1 MVYTTD
7 GPLPTANGISFTTAG
22 LVFDPSAVSGGLVTK
37 IIAGANITV
46 SGDGTGE
53 VTISST
59 GGGGGGG
66 SINTVTATGP
76 NITATTVGDAVTITS
91 TVIPQ
96 IAGTSSMAIGT
107 NAPAPG
113 SANGGNTFVGANAG
127 VAHAGTNGNST
138 YVGSGSGRYVVGG
151 NQNTFVGAQPSNYPL
166 TSATQSTLI
175 GYNVGASIGA
185 TTSFQTMVGT
195 HQGYAG
201 TSGEV
206 IIGRNSN
213 FLRLNTNGALCIATN
228 VATQNFGT
236 TGQVLT
242 SNGSGAAPTWTT
254 IPAAS
259 TTQPGLVQLVDSTS
273 STSVTG
279 ALTANQG
286 KVLQTQI
293 DSLLTASNLTF
304 AGTFNAATSQIV
316 NVTQDGATAGFVVG
330 DNLPT
335 AAAGNTNCFVITVEG
350 GSYSPPGGGGPYN
363 TSQGDWYLSTGT
375 AWDWLNVGYDPPIGS
390 TVTQGIVQLNDTV
403 TSTSTSLAGTANSV
417 KTAYDAAAAA
427 QTDATQALSD
437 AAAAQTD
444 ATTALTTAETASD
457 LATNAEA
464 VAGGALTD
472 ATQALATASDAETL
486 ANSAQAA
493 ANAAQADADAAQT
506 TANAAVPKSTVTA
519 KGQIL
524 IGTGNAVVTR
534 LNPGANGYT
543 LVANSAVTAGLSW
556 AQMLPVQSGKKNVN
570 VTVGSGNWQFRYN
583 DVAKSLMVLSS
594 SADVACWSIITTT
607 RTTVTSDGE
616 QRTFTPNTWYTMS
629 VNKVTNMGE
638 SQTAHFIALDAAES
652 FRITLIKGTPDG
664 NNNTITLEELT

>member
-1 MVYTTD
+1 
-7 GPLPTANGISFTTAG
+7 
-22 LVFDPSAVSGGLVTK
+22 VSGGLVTK

-113 SANGGNTFVGANAG
+113 SSTGGNTFVGANAG
-127 VAHAGTNGNST
+127 VDHGGTNGNST
-138 YVGSGSGRYVVGG
+138 YIGSGSGRYVVGG
-151 NQNTFVGAQPSNYPL
+151 NQNTFVGAQPANYPL
-166 TSATQSTLI
+166 TSASQSTLI

-185 TTSFQTMVGT
+185 STSFQTMVGT

-228 VATQNFGT
+228 VATEDFGT

-242 SNGSGAAPTWTT
+242 SNGSTAAPTWTT
-254 IPAAS
+254 IPSAS
-259 TTQPGLVQLVDSTS
+259 ISQAGLVQLVDSTS
-273 STSVTG
+273 SNSTTA

-286 KVLQTQI
+286 KILQTQI

-316 NVTQDGATAGFVVG
+316 NVTQDGTTAGFVVG
-330 DNLPT
+330 DNLP
-335 AAAGNTNCFVITVEG
+335 AAGPANTNSFVIVVDG

-375 AWDWLNVGYDPPIGS
+375 AWDWLNVGYDPPISS
-390 TVTQGIVQLNDTV
+390 TVTQGIVQLEDSV
-403 TSTSTSLAGTANSV
+403 TSTSTVLAGTANSV
-417 KTAYDAAAAA
+417 KTAYDAATAA
-427 QTDATQALSD
+427 QADATQALSDAASAQADATQALSD
-437 AAAAQTD
+437 AAAAQVI
-444 ATTALTTAETASD
+444 AENASD

-464 VAGGALTD
+464 VSSSALTD
-472 ATQALATASDAETL
+472 ATQALTTAGDAEAI
-486 ANSAQAA
+486 ANSAQTA

-506 TANAAVPKSTVTA
+506 TANSALTTANAAIPKSIFTS
-519 KGQIL
+519 KGNL
-524 IGTGNAVVTR
+524 LVGTGSGTYTR
-534 LNPGANGYT
+534 IGVGTNGYS
-543 LVANSAVTAGLSW
+543 LTADSSVGAGVVW
-556 AQMLPVQSGKKNVN
+556 RQKLPVQSLKRNVN
-570 VTVGSGNWQFRYN
+570 QTVSVGNWYFRYN
-583 DVAKSLMVLSS
+583 DVAKALMVMSTT
-594 SADVACWSIITTT
+594 ADNACWTVSTFT
-607 RTTVTSDGE
+607 RSVLYSDGE
-616 QRTFTPNTWYTMS
+616 QRAFTANTWYIMTDK
-629 VNKVTNMGE
+629 KVQNQGE
-638 SQTAHFIALDAAES
+638 SQVAYFIALDAAES

>member
-1 MVYTTD
+1 MTYIPGINQPIPGNAFYSPVGTEALVSSEFPMVYTTD
-7 GPLPTANGISFTTAG
+7 GPLPTANGIAFTTTG
-22 LVFDPSAVSGGLVTK
+22 LVFDPSTVSGGLVTK

-66 SINTVTATGP
+66 GSVTQIDTGTGLSGGPITDTGTVSLADTAVTPGTYTNSTVTVDQQGRLTAASSGTAPVVSVTGTSP
-76 NITATTVGDAVTITS
+76 VTVSGTATAP
-91 TVIPQ
+91 VI
-96 IAGTSSMAIGT
+96 
-107 NAPAPG
+107 
-113 SANGGNTFVGANAG
+113 G
-127 VAHAGTNGNST
+127 VN
-138 YVGSGSGRYVVGG
+138 
-151 NQNTFVGAQPSNYPL
+151 
-166 TSATQSTLI
+166 
-175 GYNVGASIGA
+175 
-185 TTSFQTMVGT
+185 
-195 HQGYAG
+195 
-201 TSGEV
+201 
-206 IIGRNSN
+206 
-213 FLRLNTNGALCIATN
+213 
-228 VATQNFGT
+228 
-236 TGQVLT
+236 
-242 SNGSGAAPTWTT
+242 
-254 IPAAS
+254 AAS
-259 TTQPGLVQLVDSTS
+259 TTQPGIVQLVDSTS

-427 QTDATQALSD
+427 QTDATQALTD
-437 AAAAQTD
+437 AAAATV
-444 ATTALTTAETASD
+444 TADNASD

-464 VAGGALTD
+464 VASSALTD
-472 ATQALATASDAETL
+472 ATQALTLAGDAETL
-486 ANSAQAA
+486 ANSAQNA

-506 TANAAVPKSTVTA
+506 TANAAVPKSSFTT

-524 IGTGNAVVTR
+524 VATGNGTYSSFGIT
-534 LNPGANGYT
+534 PGINGYALT
-543 LVANSAVTAGLSW
+543 VDYSSSAVNLSY
-556 AQMLPVQSGKKNVN
+556 QPRIPVQSFKKNVN
-570 VTVGSGNWQFRYN
+570 GTVGSGNWQFRYN

>member
-1 MVYTTD
+1 MTVD
-7 GPLPTANGISFTTAG
+7 QQGRLTA
-22 LVFDPSAVSGGLVTK
+22 
-37 IIAGANITV
+37 
-46 SGDGTGE
+46 
-53 VTISST
+53 
-59 GGGGGGG
+59 
-66 SINTVTATGP
+66 
-76 NITATTVGDAVTITS
+76 
-91 TVIPQ
+91 
-96 IAGTSSMAIGT
+96 
-107 NAPAPG
+107 
-113 SANGGNTFVGANAG
+113 
-127 VAHAGTNGNST
+127 
-138 YVGSGSGRYVVGG
+138 
-151 NQNTFVGAQPSNYPL
+151 
-166 TSATQSTLI
+166 
-175 GYNVGASIGA
+175 AS
-185 TTSFQTMVGT
+185 
-195 HQGYAG
+195 
-201 TSGEV
+201 
-206 IIGRNSN
+206 
-213 FLRLNTNGALCIATN
+213 
-228 VATQNFGT
+228 
-236 TGQVLT
+236 
-242 SNGSGAAPTWTT
+242 SGAAPVVSVTGTSPVT
-254 IPAAS
+254 VSGPATAPVIGVNAAS
-259 TTQPGLVQLVDSTS
+259 TTQSGAVQLVDSTS

-427 QTDATQALSD
+427 QTDATQALTD
-437 AAAAQTD
+437 AAAATV
-444 ATTALTTAETASD
+444 TADNASD

-464 VAGGALTD
+464 VASSALTD
-472 ATQALATASDAETL
+472 ATQALTLAGDAETL
-486 ANSAQAA
+486 ANSAQTA

-506 TANAAVPKSTVTA
+506 TANAAIPKSSFTT
-519 KGQIL
+519 KGQL
-524 IGTGNAVVTR
+524 LVATGNGTYSAFGIT
-534 LNPGANGYT
+534 PGINGYVLT
-543 LVANSAVTAGLSW
+543 ADYSAGAVNLSYK
-556 AQMLPVQSGKKNVN
+556 QRIPVQSFKKNVN
-570 VTVGSGNWQFRYN
+570 QTVGSGNWQFRYN

>member
-1 MVYTTD
+1 MTYIPGINQPIPGNAFYSPVGTEALVSSEFPMVYTTD
-7 GPLPTANGISFTTAG
+7 GPLPTANGIAFTTTG
-22 LVFDPSAVSGGLVTK
+22 LVFDPSTVSGGLVTK

-66 SINTVTATGP
+66 GSVTQIDTGTGLSGGPITDTGTVSLADTAVTPGTYTNSTVTVDQQGRLTAASSGTAPVVSVTGTSP
-76 NITATTVGDAVTITS
+76 VTVSGTATAP
-91 TVIPQ
+91 VI
-96 IAGTSSMAIGT
+96 
-107 NAPAPG
+107 
-113 SANGGNTFVGANAG
+113 G
-127 VAHAGTNGNST
+127 VN
-138 YVGSGSGRYVVGG
+138 
-151 NQNTFVGAQPSNYPL
+151 
-166 TSATQSTLI
+166 
-175 GYNVGASIGA
+175 
-185 TTSFQTMVGT
+185 
-195 HQGYAG
+195 
-201 TSGEV
+201 
-206 IIGRNSN
+206 
-213 FLRLNTNGALCIATN
+213 
-228 VATQNFGT
+228 
-236 TGQVLT
+236 
-242 SNGSGAAPTWTT
+242 
-254 IPAAS
+254 AAS
-259 TTQPGLVQLVDSTS
+259 TTQPGIVQLVDSTS

-375 AWDWLNVGYDPPIGS
+375 AWDWLNVGYDPPVSS

-427 QTDATQALSD
+427 QTDATQALTD
-437 AAAAQTD
+437 AAAATV
-444 ATTALTTAETASD
+444 TADNASD

-464 VAGGALTD
+464 VASSALTD
-472 ATQALATASDAETL
+472 ATQALTLAGDAETL
-486 ANSAQAA
+486 ANSAQNA

-506 TANAAVPKSTVTA
+506 TANAAVPKSSFTT

-524 IGTGNAVVTR
+524 VATGNGTYSSFGIT
-534 LNPGANGYT
+534 PGINGYALT
-543 LVANSAVTAGLSW
+543 VDYSSSAVNLSY
-556 AQMLPVQSGKKNVN
+556 QPRIPVQSFKKNVN
-570 VTVGSGNWQFRYN
+570 GTVGSGNWQFRYN
-583 DVAKSLMVLSS
+583 DVAKSLMVLSTTS
-594 SADVACWSIITTT
+594 DVACWSIITTT